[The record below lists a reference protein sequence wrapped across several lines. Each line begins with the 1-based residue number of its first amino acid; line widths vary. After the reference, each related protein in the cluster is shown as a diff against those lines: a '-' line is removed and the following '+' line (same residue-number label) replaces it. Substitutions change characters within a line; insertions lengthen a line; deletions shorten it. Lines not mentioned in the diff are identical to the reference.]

1 VVRAILRDDQ
11 NVMRNRQKFAAPY
24 PKQRR
29 YRRFDLEFPVH
40 LSFPS
45 AGTAC
50 ELHTISRNVSIGGLL
65 LEAKNPPPTQT
76 QVSLTIE
83 VKGPR
88 LRRSIRLQ
96 GEGKVVR
103 VERLKASAGFAIAI
117 ECKCPIAEIENHLPA
132 TG

>member
-1 VVRAILRDDQ
+1 MF
-11 NVMRNRQKFAAPY
+11 MRNRQNFVAPY
-24 PKQRR
+24 PRQRR

-45 AGTAC
+45 AGTAR
-50 ELHTISRNVSIGGLL
+50 ELHTTSANVSIGGFLL
-65 LEAKNPPPTQT
+65 KATDPLPTQT

-88 LRRSIRLQ
+88 LRHSVRLR

-103 VERLKASAGFAIAI
+103 VERLEAGAGFAIAI
-117 ECKCPIAEIENHLPA
+117 ECKRPITEIENHLPA

>member
-1 VVRAILRDDQ
+1 ML
-11 NVMRNRQKFAAPY
+11 MRNRQNFAAPY
-24 PKQRR
+24 PRLRR

-45 AGTAC
+45 AGTAR
-50 ELHTISRNVSIGGLL
+50 ELHTISTNVSIGGFLL
-65 LEAKNPPPTQT
+65 KASDPLPTQT

-103 VERLKASAGFAIAI
+103 VERLEVGSGFALAI
-117 ECKCPIAEIENHLPA
+117 ECKRPITEIENHLPA
-132 TG
+132 SG

>member
-1 VVRAILRDDQ
+1 MF
-11 NVMRNRQKFAAPY
+11 MRNRQNFTAPY
-24 PKQRR
+24 PRQRR

-50 ELHTISRNVSIGGLL
+50 ELHTVSRNVSIGGLL
-65 LEAKNPPPTQT
+65 LKANNPLPTQT

-88 LRRSIRLQ
+88 LRRSVRLQ
-96 GEGKVVR
+96 ASSLAYAVAHFASSRLPVV
-103 VERLKASAGFAIAI
+103 ASNVVFLRSSISVA
-117 ECKCPIAEIENHLPA
+117 L
-132 TG
+132 